1 MARAI
6 ELILICKLNA
16 DRAKENI
23 YLFYIFFLSLLYSS
37 YVAPVHLAK
46 NTAQFD
52 GDLRSF
58 FLLLMFYILYV
69 HKCDDQIDFEEKM
82 VEKERK
88 KINESQKVRK
98 TSNHRNSFTFLNIS
112 I

>member
-16 DRAKENI
+16 DRPKENI

-52 GDLRSF
+52 GDLRCF
-58 FLLLMFYILYV
+58 FLLLMFYILYM
-69 HKCDDQIDFEEKM
+69 HKAMINPTFVEREKKLM
-82 VEKERK
+82 
-88 KINESQKVRK
+88 
-98 TSNHRNSFTFLNIS
+98 NHRKPKRRRIIETHLNS
-112 I
+112 